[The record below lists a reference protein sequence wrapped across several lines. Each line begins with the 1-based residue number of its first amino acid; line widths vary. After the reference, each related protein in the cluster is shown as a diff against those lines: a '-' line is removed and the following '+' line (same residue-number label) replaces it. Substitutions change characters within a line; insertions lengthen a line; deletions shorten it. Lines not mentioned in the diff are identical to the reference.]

1 MAHSISP
8 FLLDRR
14 CIHKGRQ
21 EYKQPVSG
29 ARVIIGY
36 GRAQVKRN
44 TTVDWLNERGGESFL
59 IFLHLFILFVC
70 MLSGGPSAVHNQLRK
85 ANTKI
90 CLFFLYEENG
100 VLIILIDATG
110 SLASKI
116 GSLPN
121 GRTCLRVVAHCA
133 AEEKCTEISHCLDKK
148 QRNSVLSWVFRTALQ
163 CL

>member
-90 CLFFLYEENG
+90 CLFFFIWG
-100 VLIILIDATG
+100 KRCSHHIDRCDRKPSEQDWVTSQWANVPSG
-110 SLASKI
+110 RSALRCGGEMYGNISLF
-116 GSLPN
+116 G
-121 GRTCLRVVAHCA
+121 
-133 AEEKCTEISHCLDKK
+133 
-148 QRNSVLSWVFRTALQ
+148 
-163 CL
+163 